1 MSNVSNS
8 TMLSYVSR
16 LAETGQGKTTVAK
29 PQVKETVVNSGM
41 VETQAF
47 NAAVKQEPSASAV
60 EQALDVINR
69 AMVIEQRSLSF
80 SVDEASGRS
89 VIKVVDQKT
98 EQLIRQIPTEE
109 VLRVAQDIK
118 KLQEEMGQ
126 SLGLLIDR
134 RV

>member
-1 MSNVSNS
+1 MAP
-8 TMLSYVSR
+8 T
-16 LAETGQGKTTVAK
+16 
-29 PQVKETVVNSGM
+29 
-41 VETQAF
+41 
-47 NAAVKQEPSASAV
+47 
-60 EQALDVINR
+60 
-69 AMVIEQRSLSF
+69 
-80 SVDEASGRS
+80 

-134 RV
+134 KV